1 MSYRIDWW
9 KDPSVVLREYGSIAC
24 QINDVG
30 DIVLMQQDD
39 YSEEDQT
46 ITVPCKDI
54 ERLVATLIAK
64 AKESRAK
71 HDLAGQVPLPL
82 PGHAKLEASHG

>member
-1 MSYRIDWW
+1 MSYRFDWW

-30 DIVLMQQDD
+30 DIVLRQQDD

-54 ERLVATLIAK
+54 ERLAAALLAK
-64 AKESRAK
+64 AKESRAN
-71 HDLAGQVPLPL
+71 HEPAGQVPLPL
-82 PGHAKLEASHG
+82 PAPSKAVSHG